1 MRAEAIV
8 TQESAPWGLGSI
20 SSRTPG
26 ATSYVYD
33 DSAGDGTFTYI
44 MGKFG
49 ILRICK
55 SRLTWF
61 QDSGV
66 RVSHD
71 EFEGRAT
78 WGINTSPGGQ
88 ADDNGHGT

>member
-1 MRAEAIV
+1 MRANAIV

-44 MGKFG
+44 MGKFV
-49 ILRICK
+49 ILRISK
-55 SRLTWF
+55 S
-61 QDSGV
+61 
-66 RVSHD
+66 
-71 EFEGRAT
+71 
-78 WGINTSPGGQ
+78 
-88 ADDNGHGT
+88 